1 VLEDPTLRDMAAFI
15 SSPGMPDLVTDAKVN
30 EIDWDRE
37 TSVSDVIPIPIS
49 SAPSGANSNTGH
61 SILLTGATGFIGR
74 YILDLLCR
82 DSNVTSI
89 HCVSVRSFDSLQ
101 DITTTF
107 PHVHVHAGDLASP
120 LLGLSQSVFSSLAAS
135 ITMIV
140 HNGAAVSFLQP
151 YASLR
156 AANVTSTKELIR
168 LAAPRRIPLYYVST
182 AGVAELTNLLALREV
197 SVAEYIPPVGASGNT
212 TSKWASEVV
221 LEKASAKFEIPVTIH
236 RPTSVVKA
244 AGKPDEVPLHD
255 ALQNLLRFSREMKAV
270 PRLEG

>member
-1 VLEDPTLRDMAAFI
+1 MRPMMILPVAVLPKTI
-15 SSPGMPDLVTDAKVN
+15 NGKVDTN
-30 EIDWDRE
+30 
-37 TSVSDVIPIPIS
+37 
-49 SAPSGANSNTGH
+49 
-61 SILLTGATGFIGR
+61 
-74 YILDLLCR
+74 
-82 DSNVTSI
+82 
-89 HCVSVRSFDSLQ
+89 
-101 DITTTF
+101 
-107 PHVHVHAGDLASP
+107 
-120 LLGLSQSVFSSLAAS
+120 AS

-168 LAAPRRIPLYYVST
+168 LAASRRIPLHYVST